1 MAASLQSFERV
12 TRRLTVPRVKQE
24 SSETKGCMANST
36 VKVRIGSGPSNASAF
51 TEHGLR
57 TEIESLICQVQDL
70 YRADGIPWVVGYS
83 GGKDSTATLQL
94 VWTALSSL
102 PPEEH
107 HKQVYVITNDTL
119 VENPA
124 VVAWVHRSHQAMEQ
138 AATNQGLPI
147 STHLLSPEVAETF
160 WVNLIGRGYPAPNR
174 RFRWC
179 TERMKINPTT
189 RFIRSVVK
197 DNGEAIIVLGARRA
211 ESTARAARIDR
222 IDRQSVRDHLSPHSD
237 LASALV
243 YKPIVDWTDDDVWLY
258 LMQTPNPW
266 TFDNKQLLSMY
277 RTASPD
283 AECPVVMDTSTPSCG
298 NSRFG
303 CWTCTV
309 VDKDKSMTAM
319 IQNDTEKEW
328 MQPLLNVRDQ
338 IADATESR
346 KFRDF
351 RRLNGRVSLYNGHY
365 VPGPYTQD
373 GRAHWLRQVL
383 EAQTWVRIHG
393 PEDVREI
400 ELITMDE
407 LHEIR
412 RIWVADKHEH
422 EDLLPSIYRDA
433 TGQPFP
439 GQTRFDEQFPFQSED
454 LGELRN
460 LCRSDL
466 QYQLIRE
473 LISVEHSHRVA
484 ARRSGLWSDIETAFD
499 RSGYKS
505 PEEAIN
511 LTRALT
517 RARESVR
524 AGTPIDFDASWHEV
538 SQGYAGTEPT

>member
-1 MAASLQSFERV
+1 MAD
-12 TRRLTVPRVKQE
+12 
-24 SSETKGCMANST
+24 ST
-36 VKVRIGSGPSNASAF
+36 VKVKIGSGPSNSSAF
-51 TEHGLR
+51 TERGLR
-57 TEIESLICQVQDL
+57 TEIESLIVQVQDL

-94 VWTALSSL
+94 IWTALRSL
-102 PPEEH
+102 PTDEL

-124 VVAWVHRSHQAMEQ
+124 VAAWVHRSHQAMEQ
-138 AATNQGLPI
+138 AAADQRLPI
-147 STHLLSPEVAETF
+147 STHLLSPEVAERF

-211 ESTARAARIDR
+211 ESAARAARIDR
-222 IDRQSVRDHLSPHSD
+222 FDRQSVRAHLSPHSD

-266 TFDNKQLLSMY
+266 AFDNKQLLSMY

-309 VDKDKSMTAM
+309 VEKDKSMTAM

-328 MQPLLNVRDQ
+328 MQPLLDVRDQ
-338 IADATESR
+338 IADATEGR

-351 RRLNGRVSLYNGHY
+351 RRLNGRVSLYNGQH
-365 VPGPYTQD
+365 VPGPYTQE
-373 GRAHWLRQVL
+373 GRAHWLRLVL

-412 RIWVADKHEH
+412 RIWVSDKHEY
-422 EDLLPSIYRDA
+422 EDLLPSIYKEA

-439 GQTRFDEQFPFQSED
+439 GQTRFDDQFPFHSDD

-460 LCRSDL
+460 LCQSDL
-466 QYQLIRE
+466 QYQLLRE

-484 ARRSGLWSDIETAFD
+484 ARRNGLWNDIEAAFN
-499 RSGYKS
+499 RSGYES
-505 PEEAIN
+505 PEEAID
-511 LTRALT
+511 LMRALT
-517 RARESVR
+517 RGRTSVG
-524 AGTPIDFDASWHEV
+524 AGTPIDFDTSLHEV
-538 SQGYAGTEPT
+538 VAQGHLSIETT

>member
-1 MAASLQSFERV
+1 MAD
-12 TRRLTVPRVKQE
+12 
-24 SSETKGCMANST
+24 ST

-57 TEIESLICQVQDL
+57 SEIEGLVGQVQNL

-94 VWTALSSL
+94 VWTALRSL
-102 PPEEH
+102 PAEEL

-124 VVAWVHRSHQAMEQ
+124 VAAWVHRSHQAMAQ
-138 AATNQGLPI
+138 AAADQRLPI
-147 STHLLSPEVAETF
+147 STHLLSPEVGERF

-211 ESTARAARIDR
+211 ESAARAARIDR
-222 IDRQSVRDHLSPHSD
+222 FDRRSVREHLSPHSD

-266 TFDNKQLLSMY
+266 AFDNKQLLSMY

-283 AECPVVMDTSTPSCG
+283 AECPVVVDTSTPSCG

-328 MQPLLNVRDQ
+328 MQPLLDVRDQ

-346 KFRDF
+346 NLRDF
-351 RRLNGRVSLYNGHY
+351 RRLNGRVSLYNGQH

-373 GRAHWLRQVL
+373 GRAHWLRLVL
-383 EAQTWVRIHG
+383 EAQTWVRTHG

-422 EDLLPSIYRDA
+422 EDLLPSIYEEA
-433 TGQPFP
+433 TGQPYP
-439 GQTRFDEQFPFQSED
+439 GQTRFDDQFPFQTED
-454 LGELRN
+454 LTELHD
-460 LCRSDL
+460 LCQSDL
-466 QYQLIRE
+466 QYELIRE
-473 LISVEHSHRVA
+473 LISVEHGHRVA
-484 ARRSGLWSDIETAFD
+484 ARRNGLWNDIEAAFN

-505 PEEAIN
+505 PEEAID
-511 LTRALT
+511 LMRALAKG
-517 RARESVR
+517 RASVGSG
-524 AGTPIDFDASWHEV
+524 APVDFDASLHEV
-538 SQGYAGTEPT
+538 SQGYTSTETT

>member
-1 MAASLQSFERV
+1 MAD
-12 TRRLTVPRVKQE
+12 
-24 SSETKGCMANST
+24 ST
-36 VKVRIGSGPSNASAF
+36 VRVEIGSGPSNGSAF
-51 TEHGLR
+51 TEHGLF
-57 TEIESLICQVQDL
+57 TEIESLIVQVQDL
-70 YRADGIPWVVGYS
+70 YLADGIPWVVGYS

-94 VWTALSSL
+94 VWTALGSL
-102 PPEEH
+102 PPGERQKH
-107 HKQVYVITNDTL
+107 VYVITNDTL

-124 VVAWVHRSHQAMEQ
+124 VAAWVHRSHQAMEQ
-138 AATNQGLPI
+138 AAADQGLPI
-147 STHLLSPEVAETF
+147 STHMLSPEVSERF

-197 DNGEAIIVLGARRA
+197 ENGEAIIVLGARRA
-211 ESTARAARIDR
+211 ESAARAARIDR
-222 IDRQSVRDHLSPHSD
+222 LDRKAVRDHLSPHSD

-243 YKPIVDWTDDDVWLY
+243 YKPIVDWTNDDVWLY

-266 TFDNKQLLSMY
+266 TFDNKQLLTMY

-283 AECPVVMDTSTPSCG
+283 AECPVVVDTSTPSCG

-319 IQNDTEKEW
+319 IHNDSEKEW
-328 MQPLLNVRDQ
+328 MQPLLDVRDQ

-346 KFRDF
+346 KYRDF
-351 RRLNGRVSLYNGHY
+351 RRLNGRVSLYNDQH
-365 VPGPYTQD
+365 VPGPYTQK
-373 GRAHWLRQVL
+373 GRAHWLRLVL
-383 EAQTWVRIHG
+383 EAQTWVRSHG

-422 EDLLPSIYRDA
+422 EDLLPSIYEEA
-433 TGQPFP
+433 TGQQFP
-439 GQTRFDEQFPFQSED
+439 GQPQFDDQFPFQTED
-454 LGELRN
+454 LGELQN

-466 QYQLIRE
+466 QYELIRE

-499 RSGYKS
+499 RSGYES
-505 PEEAIN
+505 REEAID
-511 LTRALT
+511 LVRALS
-517 RARESVR
+517 RSRESVV

-538 SQGYAGTEPT
+538 SQGNTGTESA